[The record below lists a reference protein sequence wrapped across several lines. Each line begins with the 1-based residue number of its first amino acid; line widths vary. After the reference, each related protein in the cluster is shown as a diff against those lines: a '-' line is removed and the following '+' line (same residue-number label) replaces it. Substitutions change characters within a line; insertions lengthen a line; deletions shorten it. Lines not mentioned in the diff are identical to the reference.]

1 MLLRLSGSHLPLILL
16 PQWWMRASKLL
27 RVGRDQIIAEGF
39 QTPPAFEQPQ
49 CLRGTTS
56 TSVQFIISFNCL
68 KCSNFYTIV
77 KGSLFTVI
85 AEGNISSTGNH
96 GNE

>member
-1 MLLRLSGSHLPLILL
+1 MLLRCSGSHLTLILL
-16 PQWWMRASKLL
+16 PQWWMRASKSL
-27 RVGRDQIIAEGF
+27 RVGGDQIIAKGF

-56 TSVQFIISFNCL
+56 ISVQFIISFNCL
-68 KCSNFYTIV
+68 KRSNFYTVV
-77 KGSLFTVI
+77 KESLFTVI
-85 AEGNISSTGNH
+85 AEGNISSMGNH